1 MVLIEKKM
9 KKKKEMED
17 IDKRNWYVFC
27 VIFFLFYF
35 KFRIDNSEKNK
46 Y

>member
-9 KKKKEMED
+9 KKKKGIED
-17 IDKRNWYVFC
+17 IDKRNWYVFW

-35 KFRIDNSEKNK
+35 KFRIE
-46 Y
+46 